1 MSARWNLV
9 VSEETD
15 RHLRRVLAEQGRARK
30 GEISRYVEE
39 AVRDRIFDDQVAA
52 MHEKTAHLSETEIA
66 ELVDEAVAW
75 ARRGGG

>member
-1 MSARWNLV
+1 MAARWNLV

-15 RHLRRVLAEQGRARK
+15 RHLRSVLAEQGRARK

-52 MHEKTAHLSETEIA
+52 MHEKTAHLSEAEIT

-75 ARRGGG
+75 ARRGGR